1 MVMITILVGVFATT
15 MSMLLAHI
23 AMTLDETLKRQEKIQ
38 NETQHLTLTL
48 QHTNTILGSVIDEA
62 SGNRYKSA
70 VRTVPEARY

>member
-1 MVMITILVGVFATT
+1 MIALTILVGVFATT

-23 AMTLDETLKRQEKIQ
+23 AMTLNETLKCQEKTQ
-38 NETQHLTLTL
+38 NDIQHLTLTL
-48 QHTNTILGSVIDEA
+48 QHTNATLGSVIDGV